1 MQFFSTPMYSY
12 DLLEYE
18 NTRLNNLMIP
28 TDIDECMENRPL
40 PCSQHCLNMV
50 GGYRCSCEPGFRA
63 RGPRCYDLNECLQDV
78 CRSAQRCQNT
88 RGSYRCI
95 DLCLPGMV
103 LADNGTCVDID
114 ECSLG
119 THECK
124 YNQVCENMSG
134 GYRCA
139 CPRGLH
145 TQDIDGPCLDVD
157 ECSLEVT
164 CQHECRNTFGS
175 FHCTCPIGYR
185 LLGNGETCE
194 DINECTEQSVQCG
207 TNRMCFNMRGTYKCI
222 DTPCPAGY
230 QRDVR
235 SGFCLKTCLSNEV
248 ECSLRP
254 FALEYKLVALPS
266 GVAANQDLV
275 RLVAYTQDDVMHPRT
290 SFFTVQNDTGMP
302 FGLRDD
308 TGKGVIFTTRQL
320 LEPRIYALRVRAQSY
335 ADDSSVEYQTTFVV
349 YISISTYPY

>member
-103 LADNGTCVDID
+103 LADNGTCV
-114 ECSLG
+114 
-119 THECK
+119 
-124 YNQVCENMSG
+124 
-134 GYRCA
+134 
-139 CPRGLH
+139 
-145 TQDIDGPCLDVD
+145 DVD